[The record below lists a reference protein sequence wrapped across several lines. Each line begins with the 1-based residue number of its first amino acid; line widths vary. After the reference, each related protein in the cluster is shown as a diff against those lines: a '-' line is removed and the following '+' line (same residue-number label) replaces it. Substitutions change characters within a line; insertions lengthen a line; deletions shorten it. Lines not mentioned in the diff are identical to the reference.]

1 MNPQTMTA
9 ATAALGLFVS
19 MLWGGNVIALKFGL
33 DTFPPLWSAFWRFLS
48 GAVAV
53 IVWAK
58 WQGVALLPRHGEWR
72 GVTLLGILFTAQ
84 IACLNI
90 GVSWTSAAFGVV
102 LLNSHPVFTNLQGHF
117 AAGEE
122 NLNGRRLFGLALA
135 FAGICWV
142 AAGKPSVDNAP
153 YPIWGNVLMIVSA
166 NLLALRVIYTRRLVQ
181 TTHPTRPVVWQMLF
195 SLPFF
200 LGAAW
205 LAEPPTLQPV
215 TWAPVLAILYQGVV
229 IAGFCF
235 VAWTTLLRAISASTL
250 SMFAF
255 TVPFF
260 GVLLSALTLGE
271 AIPASLLLGALLVTV
286 GIVFVTRSSRVAASA
301 PAVEETPAPGA
312 ARG

>member
-1 MNPQTMTA
+1 MNPQAMTA

-19 MLWGGNVIALKFGL
+19 MLWGGNVIALKYGL

-58 WQGVALLPRHGEWR
+58 LQGVRLWPDRRDWR
-72 GVTLLGILFTAQ
+72 AVVLLGVLFTLQ
-84 IACLNI
+84 ITCLNF
-90 GVSWTSAAFGVV
+90 GVGWTSAAFAVV

-117 AAGEE
+117 ADSEE
-122 NLNGRRLFGLALA
+122 KLNGRRLFGLALA
-135 FAGICWV
+135 FGGICWV
-142 AAGKPSVDNAP
+142 AAGKPSVAKAP
-153 YPIWGNVLMIVSA
+153 LPIWGNVLMIVSA

-181 TTHPTRPVVWQMLF
+181 STHPTRPVVWQMVF

-200 LGAAW
+200 LGGAW
-205 LAEPPTLQPV
+205 VLEPPTLQPV
-215 TWAPVLAILYQGVV
+215 RWEPVAAILYQGVV

-235 VAWTTLLRAISASTL
+235 VAWTTLLRSFSASTL

-260 GVLLSALTLGE
+260 GVLLSAVVLDE
-271 AIPASLLLGALLVTV
+271 AIPPSLLLGALLVTA
-286 GIVFVTRSSRVAASA
+286 GIVIVTRSAQA
-301 PAVEETPAPGA
+301 PARKPPKESPAPGA
-312 ARG
+312 VRG